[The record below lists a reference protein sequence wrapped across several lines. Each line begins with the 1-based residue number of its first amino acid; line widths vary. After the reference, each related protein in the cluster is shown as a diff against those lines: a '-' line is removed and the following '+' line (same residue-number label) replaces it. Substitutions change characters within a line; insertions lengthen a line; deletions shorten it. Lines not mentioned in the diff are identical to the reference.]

1 MNSTTKL
8 RVYFDKNTYK
18 IRNSTYFCVVI
29 TKTVRMKTVIVV
41 GNGMVGYKF
50 CEKFVAKEG
59 SKNFKLIVFGEE
71 PRPAYDRVHLSEFF
85 ENQDAKALEMAPAE
99 WYAENNIEL
108 IIDERVSDIHRSS
121 KKITTAKNREFSY
134 DYLVLATGSSAFVPP
149 IKGVEKKGVFVYR
162 TIEDL
167 EGMLDYAAKLKE
179 KNPGARAAVLGGG
192 LLGLEA
198 GKAVMDMGLEPHIVE
213 FAPKLMPRQL
223 DSRSS
228 QVLQLKLESIG
239 LNIHLSK
246 ATNQILGED
255 AITGMEFGED
265 DILDVEMLVVSAGIR
280 PRDELGKTCDL
291 EMGVRGGI
299 VVNNQ
304 MQTSDESIYAIGEV
318 ALYNQMIYG
327 LVAPGYDMAE
337 VAASQILGDTNSLMA
352 STIDMSTKLK
362 LIGVDVASFG
372 EPFMP
377 ASKGH
382 SVIFENKTQHLY
394 KRINVSLDGKKLLG
408 GILVGDAS
416 DYSMLH
422 QMFLNEMAIPE
433 DPAQLILPA
442 GDGGASF
449 GDVMDLPD
457 EAQVCSCES
466 VTKGQICGAIESG
479 EATDL
484 AGVVSCTKAGTGCG
498 GCKPMV
504 KDLTEATLKS
514 LGIEVKEGVC
524 EHFDLS
530 RQDLYQI
537 IQVKE
542 YTSFNEVL
550 DNHGNG
556 GHGCELCKPL
566 VASLMAT
573 IHADTANKEY
583 AIQDSNDRYLANIQR
598 NGTYSVVPRIPG
610 GEITPDKLIAL
621 GEIAKKYDLYTK
633 VTGGVRIDLFGATLN
648 QLPLIWKELISH
660 GFESGHAYGKSLR
673 TVKTCVGSTWCR
685 YGMDESI
692 SFGIELEN
700 RYRGIRA
707 PHKIKGGVS
716 GCIRECAEARGKDFG
731 LIAVEGGWNLYL
743 GGNGGATP
751 RHAELFAEQI
761 DNETVIKYLDRYLMF
776 YMRTAKPLQRTA
788 AWQERLEGGLD
799 YLKEVIIDDKLGIV
813 ADLEQEMETLVNRF
827 ECEWTQAVN
836 DPEKM
841 KRFNHFVNSEEDDD
855 NLVFVPMRDQKM
867 PEPWN

>member
-1 MNSTTKL
+1 
-8 RVYFDKNTYK
+8 
-18 IRNSTYFCVVI
+18 
-29 TKTVRMKTVIVV
+29 MKHIIVV

-50 CEKFVAKEG
+50 CEKFVDKSEAKD
-59 SKNFKLIVFGEE
+59 FKITVFGEE

-99 WYAENNIEL
+99 WYSDNNIEL
-108 IIDERVSDIHRSS
+108 ITGERVADISRSA
-121 KKITTAKNREFSY
+121 KTITTGKDREFSY
-134 DYLVLATGSSAFVPP
+134 DYLVLATGSSPFVPP
-149 IKGVEKKGVFVYR
+149 IKGVEKEGVFVYR

-167 EGMLDYAAKLKE
+167 EGMLAYAAKLKAE
-179 KNPGARAAVLGGG
+179 KPDARAAVLGGG

-213 FAPKLMPRQL
+213 FASKLMPRQL

-246 ATNQILGED
+246 ATNQILGD
-255 AITGMEFGED
+255 KAITGMEFGED
-265 DILDVEMLVVSAGIR
+265 DVLDVDMLVVSAGIR
-280 PRDELGKTCDL
+280 PRDELGKNCGL
-291 EMGVRGGI
+291 EVGVRGGI
-299 VVNNQ
+299 VVNNK
-304 MQTSDESIYAIGEV
+304 MQTSDEHIYAIGEI

-327 LVAPGYDMAE
+327 LVAPGYDMAG
-337 VAASQILGDTNSLMA
+337 VAVDQIIGKTESLMPDD
-352 STIDMSTKLK
+352 IDMSTKLK

-382 SVIFENKTQHLY
+382 SIIFENKTQHLY
-394 KRINVSLDGKKLLG
+394 KRINVSLDGKSLLG
-408 GILVGDAS
+408 GILVGDAA

-422 QMFLNEMAIPE
+422 QIYLNGMKIPE

-449 GDVMDLPD
+449 GDVMDLPE
-457 EAQVCSCES
+457 EAQICSCES

-479 EATDL
+479 EATDV

-504 KDLTEATLKS
+504 TDLTNATLKS
-514 LGIEVKEGVC
+514 LGIVVKAGVC
-524 EHFDLS
+524 EHFELD
-530 RQDLYQI
+530 RQDLYKI
-537 IQVKE
+537 IQVKG
-542 YTSFNEVL
+542 YTTFNEVL
-550 DNHGNG
+550 DNHGTG

-566 VASLMAT
+566 VASLMAS
-573 IHADTANKEY
+573 INADTANKEY
-583 AIQDSNDRYLANIQR
+583 AIQDSNDRFLANIQR
-598 NGTYSVVPRIPG
+598 NGTYSVVPRVPG

-621 GEIAKKYDLYTK
+621 GQIAKKYDLYTK

-648 QLPLIWKELISH
+648 QLPLIWKELIAH

-685 YGMDESI
+685 YGMDESV

-761 DNETVIKYLDRYLMF
+761 DNETVIKYIDRYLMF

-788 AWQERLEGGLD
+788 AWQDRLEGGIEFLR
-799 YLKEVIIDDKLGIV
+799 EVIIEDKLGIA
-813 ADLEQEMETLVNRF
+813 ADLDEEMQTLVNKF

-836 DPEKM
+836 DPEMM
-841 KRFNHFVNSEEDDD
+841 KRFNHFVNSEEEDD
-855 NLVFVPMRDQKM
+855 NLVFVPLRDQKM
-867 PEPWN
+867 PEKWN

>member
-1 MNSTTKL
+1 
-8 RVYFDKNTYK
+8 
-18 IRNSTYFCVVI
+18 
-29 TKTVRMKTVIVV
+29 MKTIIVV

-50 CEKFVAKEG
+50 CEKFIANKEN
-59 SKNFKLIVFGEE
+59 KNFKIIVFGEE

-99 WYAENNIEL
+99 WYKENR
-108 IIDERVSDIHRSS
+108 IDLVVNERVSDIHRNT
-121 KKITTAKNREFSY
+121 KTIITAKNRTFNY

-149 IKGVEKKGVFVYR
+149 IKGVEKEGVFVYR

-167 EGMLDYAAKLKE
+167 EGMLGYAAKLKE
-179 KNPGARAAVLGGG
+179 KNPTAKAAVLGGG

-223 DSRSS
+223 DARSS

-246 ATNQILGED
+246 ATNQILGNG

-265 DILDVEMLVVSAGIR
+265 DVLDVEMLVVSAGIR
-280 PRDELGKTCDL
+280 PRDELGKTAGL

-299 VVNNQ
+299 VVNNK
-304 MQTSDESIYAIGEV
+304 MQTSDENIYAIGEV

-327 LVAPGYDMAE
+327 LVAPGYEMASIA
-337 VAASQILGDTNSLMA
+337 VDQILGKEEALMPA
-352 STIDMSTKLK
+352 SIDMSTKLK

-382 SVIFENKTQHLY
+382 SIIFENKTKHLY
-394 KRINVSLDGKKLLG
+394 KRINVSHDGKSLLG

-416 DYSMLH
+416 DYNMLH
-422 QMFLNEMAIPE
+422 QVYLNGMKIPE
-433 DPAQLILPA
+433 DPSQLILPRSEGA
-442 GDGGASF
+442 ASF
-449 GDVMDLPD
+449 GEVMDLPD
-457 EAQVCSCES
+457 TAQVCSCEN
-466 VTKGQICGAIESG
+466 VTKGQICGVIENG
-479 EATDL
+479 EAKDL
-484 AGVVSCTKAGTGCG
+484 ADVVSSTKAGTGCG

-504 KDLTEATLKS
+504 KDITTAKLKS
-514 LGIEVKEGVC
+514 LGIEVKDAVC
-524 EHFDLS
+524 EHFDYN
-530 RQDLYQI
+530 RQDLYKI
-537 IQVKE
+537 IEVKG
-542 YTSFNEVL
+542 YTTFNEVL

-573 IHADTANKEY
+573 INADTANKEY
-583 AIQDSNDRYLANIQR
+583 AIQDSNDRFLANIQR
-598 NGTYSVVPRIPG
+598 NGTYSVVPRVPG

-621 GEIAKKYDLYTK
+621 GQIAKKYDLYTK

-648 QLPLIWKELISH
+648 QLPLIWKELIAH

-685 YGMDESI
+685 YGMAESV

-743 GGNGGATP
+743 GGNGGANP

-761 DNETVIKYLDRYLMF
+761 DNETVVKYLDRYLMF

-799 YLKEVIIDDKLGIV
+799 YLKEVIIDDKLGI
-813 ADLEQEMETLVNRF
+813 AKALENEMQTLVNKF

-836 DPEKM
+836 DPEVM
-841 KRFNHFVNSEEDDD
+841 KRFNHFVNSEEEDD
-855 NLVFVPMRDQKM
+855 NVVFVSLRDQKM
-867 PEPWN
+867 PEPWV

>member
-1 MNSTTKL
+1 MQH
-8 RVYFDKNTYK
+8 
-18 IRNSTYFCVVI
+18 I
-29 TKTVRMKTVIVV
+29 IVV

-50 CEKFVAKEG
+50 CEKFVAQDE
-59 SKNFKLIVFGEE
+59 SKAFKITVFGEE

-85 ENQDAKALEMAPAE
+85 ENQNAKALEMAPGE
-99 WYAENNIEL
+99 WYADNNIDL
-108 IIDERVSDIHRSS
+108 ITGERVADINRSS
-121 KKITTAKNREFSY
+121 KTITTAKDREFSY
-134 DYLVLATGSSAFVPP
+134 DYLVLATGSSPFVPP
-149 IKGVEKKGVFVYR
+149 IKGVEKEGVFVYR

-167 EGMLDYAAKLKE
+167 EGMLAYAAKLKAE
-179 KNPGARAAVLGGG
+179 KPNAKAAVLGGG

-246 ATNQILGED
+246 ATNQILGNGC
-255 AITGMEFGED
+255 ITGMEFGED
-265 DILDVEMLVVSAGIR
+265 DMLDVDMLVVSAGIR
-280 PRDELGKTCDL
+280 PRDELARACGL
-291 EMGVRGGI
+291 EVGVRGGVI
-299 VVNNQ
+299 VDNT
-304 MQTSDESIYAIGEV
+304 MKTSDDAIYAIGEI

-327 LVAPGYDMAE
+327 LVTPGYDMADIA
-337 VAASQILGDTNSLMA
+337 VQQILGNADKVMPSD
-352 STIDMSTKLK
+352 IDMSTKLK

-377 ASKGH
+377 ATKGH
-382 SVIFENKTQHLY
+382 SIIFENKTQHLY
-394 KRINVSLDGKKLLG
+394 KRINVSHDGKKLLG
-408 GILVGDAS
+408 GILVGDAA

-422 QMFLNEMAIPE
+422 QVYLNGMAIPE
-433 DPAQLILPA
+433 DPAQLILPTSE
-442 GDGGASF
+442 GGALL

-457 EAQVCSCES
+457 EAQICSCES
-466 VTKGQICGAIESG
+466 VTKGQICGVIESG
-479 EATDL
+479 DAKDL
-484 AGVVSCTKAGTGCG
+484 GDVVSCTKAGTGCG

-504 KDLTEATLKS
+504 ADLTNATLKS
-514 LGIEVKEGVC
+514 LGIEVKDSIC
-524 EHFDLS
+524 EHFDYN
-530 RQDLYQI
+530 RQDLYKI
-537 IQVKE
+537 IEVKG
-542 YTSFNEVL
+542 YQKFNEVL

-583 AIQDSNDRYLANIQR
+583 AIQDSNDRFLANIQR
-598 NGTYSVVPRIPG
+598 NGTYSVVPRVPG

-685 YGMDESI
+685 YGMDESV

-731 LIAVEGGWNLYL
+731 LIAVEGGWNLYV
-743 GGNGGATP
+743 GGNGGANP

-761 DNETVIKYLDRYLMF
+761 DNKTVIKYLDRYLMF

-788 AWQERLEGGLD
+788 AWQEKLEGGLE
-799 YLKEVIIDDKLGIV
+799 YLKEVIIEDKLGI
-813 ADLEQEMETLVNRF
+813 AEDLEKEMQTLVNKF

-836 DPEKM
+836 DPEMM
-841 KRFNHFVNSEEDDD
+841 KRFNHFVNSEEEDD

-867 PEPWN
+867 PEPWV